1 MKGVRQN
8 WLESKLAA
16 AEAEVNA
23 AASAEFDGRVPPEYT
38 ATIAG
43 AAAGALEAIETIPAL
58 DKLWGF
64 RGDDRKALG
73 AVRVFTLHLLST
85 WLANAPELPEPA
97 DTPIARKDWAAKVLR
112 IFGMESDQ
120 NLNQFQMRDVQ
131 TAFDH
136 QSKGQGQHLVSV
148 YLLLS
153 DLMRALGD
161 ETKGPLVQAK
171 TVPLGRFDD
180 LIISPAFRDRVSSI
194 DITAIKDISVRSRTT
209 CSEVYEE
216 HGGRSASL
224 SARRSAPVAS
234 YAEDYTGE
242 EDELEIEEDEAPEAV
257 VEAAAEAVEETPATE
272 DEDTLDAS
280 LLEEAADTL
289 PEAPADAVP
298 PEAASAAAETAA
310 APASAAEAAARRVAA
325 GLSQGPIT
333 EPNVETFEFDGEPQI
348 LTFAEDGVGIVSV
361 YDDSAPVWRDLGY
374 ARGEVLSPEGLPLR
388 IAVNLSLRTAVEAME
403 ENTRRQFQ
411 RMDDAQINR
420 SAAAALV
427 PMEHQFLRPLA
438 CPRCGNHEHLNLLQQ
453 EAIAGEYH
461 PDISAWPYTAPG
473 GDRYTLGC
481 PSCDFLFEVV
491 FWFYE

>member
-16 AEAEVNA
+16 AEAEVNRA
-23 AASAEFDGRVPPEYT
+23 AASEFNGTVPPEYV

-58 DKLWGF
+58 DKLWGM

-73 AVRVFTLHLLST
+73 VVRVFTLHLLST
-85 WLANAPELPEPA
+85 WLANAPELPQPA
-97 DTPIARKDWAAKVLR
+97 DSPIARKEWAAKVLR

-131 TAFDH
+131 TTFDH
-136 QSKGQGQHLVSV
+136 QSKGQHLVSV

-171 TVPLGRFDD
+171 TVPLNRFDD
-180 LIISPAFRDRVSSI
+180 LIISPSFRDRVSSI

-209 CSEVYEE
+209 CSEVFEE

-224 SARRSAPVAS
+224 DVSRRAPATA
-234 YAEDYTGE
+234 YADEYTGE
-242 EDELEIEEDEAPEAV
+242 EDELEADDEEPALEEEAPEAA
-257 VEAAAEAVEETPATE
+257 VEASAEVVEETPLEEE
-272 DEDTLDAS
+272 DALDAS
-280 LLEEAADTL
+280 LLEEAAEAML
-289 PEAPADAVP
+289 P
-298 PEAASAAAETAA
+298 AAAMSSVASTAAA
-310 APASAAEAAARRVAA
+310 APAASLSATTKPAAATPA
-325 GLSQGPIT
+325 GPIT
-333 EPNVETFEFDGEPQI
+333 EPNVETFEFEGELQA

-361 YDDSAPVWRDLGY
+361 YDESVPVWRDLGF
-374 ARGEVLSPEGLPLR
+374 ARGEVQWPEGLPVR

-411 RMDDAQINR
+411 RMDDSQLNR

-461 PDISAWPYTAPG
+461 PDISAWPFTAPG

>member
-16 AEAEVNA
+16 AEAEVNRA
-23 AASAEFDGRVPPEYT
+23 AASEFNGSVPPEYV

-64 RGDDRKALG
+64 RGEDRKALG
-73 AVRVFTLHLLST
+73 VVRVFTLHLIST
-85 WLANAPELPEPA
+85 WLANSPELPQPA
-97 DTPIARKDWAAKVLR
+97 DSAIARKEWAARVLR
-112 IFGMESDQ
+112 VFGMESDQ

-131 TAFDH
+131 TAYDH
-136 QSKGQGQHLVSV
+136 QSKGQHLVSV

-171 TVPLGRFDD
+171 TVPLSRFDD
-180 LIISPAFRDRVSSI
+180 LIISPSFRDRVSSI
-194 DITAIKDISVRSRTT
+194 DITAIRDISVRSRTT
-209 CSEVYEE
+209 CSEVFEE
-216 HGGRSASL
+216 HGGRTASL
-224 SARRSAPVAS
+224 SASKSAAA
-234 YAEDYTGE
+234 YADEYTGE
-242 EDELEIEEDEAPEAV
+242 DDDLAMEDEAV
-257 VEAAAEAVEETPATE
+257 VEDEVPEAPVEATAEAVSPPAAREEE
-272 DEDTLDAS
+272 DVLDAS
-280 LLEEAADTL
+280 LLDEAA
-289 PEAPADAVP
+289 EAVP
-298 PEAASAAAETAA
+298 QAAAAVSVPSAAAVTPPVSAPAPTPVAA
-310 APASAAEAAARRVAA
+310 AAA
-325 GLSQGPIT
+325 GPIT
-333 EPNVETFEFDGEPQI
+333 EPNVETFEFEGELQA

-361 YDDSAPVWRDLGY
+361 YDESVPVWRDLGF
-374 ARGEVLSPEGLPLR
+374 ARGEVQSPEGLPLR

-403 ENTRRQFQ
+403 ENTRRQFE
-411 RMDDAQINR
+411 RMDDAQLNR

-461 PDISAWPYTAPG
+461 PDISMWPFTAPG